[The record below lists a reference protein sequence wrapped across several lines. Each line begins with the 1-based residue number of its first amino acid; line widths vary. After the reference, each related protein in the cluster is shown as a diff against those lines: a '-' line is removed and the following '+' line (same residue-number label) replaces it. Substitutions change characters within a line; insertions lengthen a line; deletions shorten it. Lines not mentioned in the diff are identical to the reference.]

1 MGVNKEEKNKLI
13 LFESSHHS
21 IKAEKVF
28 VNNQLDYRMTAV
40 PPEISSDCG
49 SAIIAVAALEELKEL
64 LQKNNISV
72 EAIYE
77 LKNKNSKKEYKKIY
91 SRN

>member
-1 MGVNKEEKNKLI
+1 MSVNKEGKNKLI
-13 LFESSHHS
+13 LFESTHHS

-49 SAIIAVAALEELKEL
+49 SAITAAADLEELKEMF
-64 LQKNNISV
+64 QKNNISV

-77 LKNKNSKKEYKKIY
+77 LKIKNKNKEYKKIY
-91 SRN
+91 SRD